1 MRTRVF
7 AWRNLREI
15 LRDPLSLG
23 FSLGFPVVLLL
34 MMSLMRQSIPDMPAD
49 VFGLE
54 SFTPGMAVFGLS
66 FLGMFLGMLMTGDR
80 KTAFLQRLDVYKRQ
94 GYHCG
99 YITPI
104 PHIEFDHIL
113 SEEDFKTFIEA
124 MSNDV
129 LNWETAKETMRSGG
143 ITYADKTILIEQKTS
158 LAEEVNGAKFITGGN
173 LGINL
178 TFPERLFPFYNPP
191 GARGEDTFL
200 STCLKDV
207 NVKHIPSYT
216 FHDGFAYYRHL
227 LKGVL
232 PNVLKPID
240 FGSEEVINRF

>member
-80 KTAFLQRLDVYKRQ
+80 KTAFLQRL
-94 GYHCG
+94 
-99 YITPI
+99 
-104 PHIEFDHIL
+104 
-113 SEEDFKTFIEA
+113 
-124 MSNDV
+124 
-129 LNWETAKETMRSGG
+129 
-143 ITYADKTILIEQKTS
+143 
-158 LAEEVNGAKFITGGN
+158 
-173 LGINL
+173 
-178 TFPERLFPFYNPP
+178 
-191 GARGEDTFL
+191 
-200 STCLKDV
+200 
-207 NVKHIPSYT
+207 
-216 FHDGFAYYRHL
+216 
-227 LKGVL
+227 
-232 PNVLKPID
+232 
-240 FGSEEVINRF
+240 